1 MHYSIEKNT
10 MYIKSRLFCY
20 TKYNILLFF
29 PIWFW
34 SELGYGQVLY
44 KFEIHFSLGLPFFM
58 YNIFY

>member
-34 SELGYGQVLY
+34 SELGHGQVLY
-44 KFEIHFSLGLPFFM
+44 KFEIHFFPGVTFF
-58 YNIFY
+58 YV